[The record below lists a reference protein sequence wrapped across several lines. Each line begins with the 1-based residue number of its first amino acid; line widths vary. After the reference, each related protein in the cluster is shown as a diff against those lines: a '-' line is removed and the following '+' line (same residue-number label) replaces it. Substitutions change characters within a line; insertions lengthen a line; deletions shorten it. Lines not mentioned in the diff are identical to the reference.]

1 MMQQLSES
9 TSALPELGY
18 KAIPRPR
25 ARPRLRV
32 LSRVPASD
40 PTRDAAEPSQPEAS
54 ITLDGLYT
62 APFGFVLH
70 ALVNQRGRC
79 IPLVFEHAADLAV
92 VRRALELVAADG
104 GFHARTRHVWQVEA
118 HIRLRGAAAARD
130 VTARLREQR
139 HELVQI
145 ATRAIPPCA
154 RGEAPLALELS
165 ATSADEVRLRLRLEA
180 SDDAGLE
187 SALHDAARAIAPFL
201 IRVAGVRPSVRVSR
215 MSSER
220 ARVSC
225 CIQRE
230 RLLGSA
236 LASADVDGRPS
247 AEHAVERATAALAA
261 GAVDAVIAAA
271 HNALIEHGIAAVAL
285 ALGHA
290 PARVASG
297 LEQHA
302 ARWGGCMPLCTW
314 RAQGD
319 SIVGEL
325 ELPIG
330 LATHGRWQAQSST
343 DSSTDSSSG
352 LNAAR
357 DIALLAAC
365 IGMAAS
371 IIALED
377 MVRAR
382 ALEQRRPLPPPRRRR
397 SATPVRAES
406 PEASRATLAG

>member
-9 TSALPELGY
+9 TSALLELGY

-32 LSRVPASD
+32 LSRATDVEERPAAKA
-40 PTRDAAEPSQPEAS
+40 PIGTNLGHEVLA
-54 ITLDGLYT
+54 TLDGLYT

-70 ALVNQRGRC
+70 ALVNQRERC
-79 IPLVFEHAADLAV
+79 VPLVFEHAADLAV
-92 VRRALELVAADG
+92 VRRALELVTAEG
-104 GFHARTRHVWQVEA
+104 GFDARIRDVWQLEA

-130 VTARLREQR
+130 VTARLREQT

-145 ATRAIPPCA
+145 ATRAIPLCA
-154 RGEAPLALELS
+154 RGEAPLAIELS
-165 ATSADEVRLRLRLEA
+165 PTSADEVRLRLRLEA
-180 SDDAGLE
+180 SDDVGLE
-187 SALHDAARAIAPFL
+187 SALHDAARAMAPFL
-201 IRVAGVRPSVRVSR
+201 IRIAGVRPSVRVSR

-225 CIQRE
+225 CIQRD

-236 LASADVDGRPS
+236 LALAGLDGRPS

-261 GAVDAVIAAA
+261 GAVDAAIAAA

-302 ARWGGCMPLCTW
+302 ARWGRCTPLCTW
-314 RAQGD
+314 RTQGD

-325 ELPIG
+325 ELPIE
-330 LATHGRWQAQSST
+330 LATHGRWQAESSAG
-343 DSSTDSSSG
+343 SSSG

-382 ALEQRRPLPPPRRRR
+382 ALEQRPSLPPPRRRR
-397 SATPVRAES
+397 RATPVRAES
-406 PEASRATLAG
+406 PEASARS